1 MGGWLGGAA
10 REMKNKAKLS
20 LNKKDNME
28 DKTTKK
34 LQPIKTI
41 LPTPSKNIFQGL
53 FSLLV
58 GWINSQ

>member
-1 MGGWLGGAA
+1 
-10 REMKNKAKLS
+10 MKNKAKLS

-28 DKTTKK
+28 DKTKKK